1 MKGAVSWKKFLLF
14 AHLGLLIGAI
24 AAGRW
29 LYAGALGQN
38 DILAVV
44 NPYPQVTMADNLAH
58 CPINPYPQI
67 QVRFGQYA
75 ANPFVYVRDWYL
87 GMNGRLPVAIMDS
100 LLAQAAR
107 LCPTPESFPW
117 WLLRALSLYCLL
129 AIPLNLMA
137 AAGIW
142 ARRPAMALILTA
154 AVWSIWI
161 VSPNVYIFS
170 VMFDIILTDRN
181 IQGYVLS
188 WMIMGAVNNWMGR
201 SLWRWGLMGIGIVFV
216 SSEQN
221 LPSVP
226 VLLLATGWLGLE
238 ANAHA
243 GRDWFKQVFY
253 YGAWTLLAAAIFF
266 LSPGQHLRNVCC
278 LPMNSIGTFS
288 PLAWYRQVIDLGYG
302 ALFPSHPGPLWLWHL
317 IFYCGLGLVMAL
329 WLIIRL
335 KTASSGRPAENDSR
349 ELFGIGLMAF
359 AFLTAFLVS
368 MTTLIVSPYFP
379 PYAACYPALF
389 LATGLAFSFWFILDS
404 AAAGM
409 DALSA
414 KVVGY
419 RLIST
424 KIGCTVALPILVTI
438 ALIRTITV
446 PAWPAMSTGY
456 RQIMEQNRNRHQ
468 VYAEIIKQQNT
479 TGQRHFILMNLW
491 KSPVWGLHMDDAWG
505 RAGYFRWLKME
516 DIVCPTED
524 EWNAAGRPQEQ
535 LYFKLDCAKVIQD
548 ESNQKQ

>member
-1 MKGAVSWKKFLLF
+1 MKGAASWKIFLLL
-14 AHLGLLIGAI
+14 AHLGLLIIAI

-58 CPINPYPQI
+58 CPVNPYPQI
-67 QVRFGQYA
+67 KVRVGKFA
-75 ANPFVYVRDWYL
+75 ANPFVYVWDWYK

-137 AAGIW
+137 AVGTW
-142 ARRPAMALILTA
+142 AKRPAMTLILLV
-154 AVWSIWI
+154 AVWSVWI

-170 VMFDIILTDRN
+170 AMFDIILTDRN
-181 IQGYVLS
+181 IQMYVLS
-188 WMIMGAVNNWMGR
+188 WMIMAAVNNWMGK

-221 LPSVP
+221 LPSAP
-226 VLLLATGWLGLE
+226 LLLLATGWLGLE
-238 ANAHA
+238 GKASA
-243 GRDWFKQVFY
+243 GRDWLKQVFY
-253 YGAWTLLAAAIFF
+253 YAAWTALAAAVFF

-278 LPMNSIGTFS
+278 LPMNSIGNFS

-302 ALFPSHPGPLWLWHL
+302 ALFPAHPAQLWLWHL
-317 IFYCGLGLVMAL
+317 ILYCILGLGIML

-335 KTASSGRPAENDSR
+335 AGRTMENDSR
-349 ELFGIGLMAF
+349 QKLFGIGLMAF

-389 LATGLAFSFWFILDS
+389 LAAGLVFSFWFILDG

-409 DALSA
+409 DALSEKA
-414 KVVGY
+414 VGL
-419 RLIST
+419 RLVST
-424 KIGCTVALPILVTI
+424 RIGCTIALPILAVI
-438 ALIRTITV
+438 LLARTITV
-446 PAWPAMSTGY
+446 PAWPGLLTAY
-456 RQIMEQNRNRHQ
+456 RHIMEQSRNRRQ
-468 VYAEIIKQQNT
+468 VYAEIIRCRST

-505 RAGYFRWLKME
+505 RAGYFRWRGME
-516 DIVCPTED
+516 DIVCMTED
-524 EWNAAGRPQEQ
+524 EWTAAGRPQEQ
-535 LYFKLDCAKVIQD
+535 LYFKLDCAKVIQN
-548 ESNQKQ
+548 ESKK